1 MQRKSISLKTKFV
14 VSIDTTPL
22 GVFSFLLDQN
32 VKLNNRISQKDPI
45 FILFAHINL
54 APNMEYLF
62 YSVQPN

>member
-1 MQRKSISLKTKFV
+1 MLF
-14 VSIDTTPL
+14 L
-22 GVFSFLLDQN
+22 GVFAFLLDQN

-54 APNMEYLF
+54 APNIEDAF